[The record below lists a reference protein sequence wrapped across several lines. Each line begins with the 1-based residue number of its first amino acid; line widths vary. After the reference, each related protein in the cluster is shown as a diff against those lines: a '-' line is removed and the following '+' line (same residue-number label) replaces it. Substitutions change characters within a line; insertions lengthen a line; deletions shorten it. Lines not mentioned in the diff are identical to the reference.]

1 MAYLPFLGEEYDW
14 RYCLQSLLQKK
25 FGYWIGTLINGS
37 MRGLWHISMLI
48 LSHASN
54 DVFYA
59 GLRQIAFCICLG
71 FFLTFSKEVTNNIW
85 LLAVLHYLNNQFAVF
100 ISLNP
105 SSVGKINATG
115 FLDALSIFIYNAI
128 YILPFLVY
136 RLYLWKKAKKAPANY
151 STRMLGEANKHLAPS
166 YSIHS
171 PELPWIR
178 SRKEARCLADSG

>member
-1 MAYLPFLGEEYDW
+1 M
-14 RYCLQSLLQKK
+14 
-25 FGYWIGTLINGS
+25 
-37 MRGLWHISMLI
+37 
-48 LSHASN
+48 
-54 DVFYA
+54 
-59 GLRQIAFCICLG
+59 
-71 FFLTFSKEVTNNIW
+71 TFSKEVTNNIW

-166 YSIHS
+166 YSLHS

>member
-1 MAYLPFLGEEYDW
+1 M
-14 RYCLQSLLQKK
+14 
-25 FGYWIGTLINGS
+25 
-37 MRGLWHISMLI
+37 
-48 LSHASN
+48 
-54 DVFYA
+54 
-59 GLRQIAFCICLG
+59 
-71 FFLTFSKEVTNNIW
+71 TNNIW

-105 SSVGKINATG
+105 SSVGKINATE

-166 YSIHS
+166 YSLHS

-178 SRKEARCLADSG
+178 SRKEARRLVDFG